1 LRTKYTTQEKDDD
14 QDGNKKGPEGIK
26 KGKNMRIN

>member
-1 LRTKYTTQEKDDD
+1 LRIKYTTQEKDDD

-26 KGKNMRIN
+26 KREEHEN